1 MAEKTLKTGKKKRTP
16 GKFQKRKK
24 LLQRIAAIQGLI
36 RNALEIAK
44 EQGSCVLQLDT
55 RKYCISKEYQKDKE
69 WFNIFKIDG
78 KCGYVFGHFGGKN
91 GQFNLTISYPNTI
104 RYKDFQR
111 VGYNMIQET
120 LHYATLLEE
129 KLPWLDPVEEYKK
142 IRNLSTKN

>member
-1 MAEKTLKTGKKKRTP
+1 MAEKVLKTGKKRRIP

-24 LLQRIAAIQGLI
+24 MLQRIAAIQGLI

-44 EQGSCVLQLDT
+44 EQGSYELQLDT
-55 RKYCISKEYQKDKE
+55 KKFLISKEYQKNKE

-78 KCGYVFGHFGGKN
+78 KCGYVFGYMVGKN

-104 RYKDFQR
+104 RYKDFVR
-111 VGYNMIQET
+111 IGYSMVQET

-129 KLPWLDPVEEYKK
+129 KLP
-142 IRNLSTKN
+142 